1 MLNLMRDRIR
11 QLGMEARSFRFR
23 DALVRIAADLVSVNV
38 SFLIA
43 FVSWYLF
50 CVLVL
55 RVPDPQLLAAH
66 FRDSMS
72 TYAVFWSLLAVAVFH
87 MHGFYT
93 RTRGYR
99 NGYKALVIFRA
110 VTLFVAILTFA
121 NYFLYRGALAPRA
134 VVLIGWLL
142 LLATVG
148 GIRLGKYQFL
158 KTYRLEPMHSGSGK
172 PRTVLVVGGAGY
184 LGSVLVPMLLGRG
197 YNVRVLDSFLFGR
210 ASLASVEQDPNCTL
224 IEGDVRD
231 IQAVVKAMKGCDA
244 VVDLAAIVGDPACAD
259 NPSLAI
265 EVNRAATQMMIDVAR
280 GHNIA
285 RFVFASTCSVYG
297 ASDFLVDEHTQPA
310 PLSIYAQTKV
320 DSEILLLQARTKSF
334 HPTVLRLGTLF
345 GWSPRLRLDLV
356 VNLLTARAALEGKI
370 VIFNRDQWRPF
381 VHVYDAA
388 RAFVAVL
395 EASADSV
402 SEEIFNIGCY
412 HSNHR
417 LADLAE
423 RISHIVLSVDV
434 EHVENEDRRNYRVA
448 FDKVHTQLGFVC
460 ERTLEDG
467 VREVYDA
474 VRGNG
479 IEDVAAGQFNNR
491 ARINEYAKT
500 SGAVH
505 SSIRQLE
512 ALAHT
517 TDSTEL
523 QFSKIIVGSLETVVA
538 SPNDRA

>member
-1 MLNLMRDRIR
+1 MKLNWMRDRIR
-11 QLGMEARSFRFR
+11 QLGEEARGFRLR
-23 DALVRIAADLVSVNV
+23 DVLVRIVADLVSVNV

-43 FVSWYLF
+43 FVSWYFF

-55 RVPDPQLLAAH
+55 RVPDPQVLAAH
-66 FRDSMS
+66 FQDSL
-72 TYAVFWSLLAVAVFH
+72 TKFAAFWSLLAVVIFH

-99 NGYKALVIFRA
+99 NGYKTLVIFRA
-110 VTLFVAILTFA
+110 VTLFVVIFTFA
-121 NYFLYRGALAPRA
+121 NYFLYRGELAPPA
-134 VVLIGWLL
+134 VVLTGWLL
-142 LLATVG
+142 LLASVG
-148 GIRLGKYQFL
+148 GLRLGKYQFL
-158 KTYRLEPMHSGSGK
+158 KQYRLEPMPGRSGK
-172 PRTVLVVGGAGY
+172 TDIVLVVGGAGY

-197 YNVRVLDSFLFGR
+197 YSVRVLDSFLFGHE
-210 ASLASVEQDPNCTL
+210 SLAPLEQHPNCTL

-231 IQAVVKAMKGCDA
+231 IQVVVQAMKGCDA

-297 ASDFLVDEHTQPA
+297 ASDFLVDEHSQPA
-310 PLSIYAQTKV
+310 PLSVYAQTKV
-320 DSEILLLQARTKSF
+320 DSEILLLQARTKNF

-381 VHVYDAA
+381 VHVHDAA
-388 RAFVAVL
+388 RAFVALL

-402 SEEIFNIGCY
+402 SGEIFNVGCY
-412 HSNHR
+412 NSNHR

-423 RISHIVLSVDV
+423 RISRIVPSVDV
-434 EHVENEDRRNYRVA
+434 ELVENQDRRNYRVA

-460 ERTLEDG
+460 EKTLEDG

-474 VRGNG
+474 VREDR
-479 IEDVAAGQFNNR
+479 IEDVAAGQFNNQ
-491 ARINEYAKT
+491 ARMNEYAKT

-505 SSIRQLE
+505 SSIRLLQV
-512 ALAHT
+512 LADT

-523 QFSKIIVGSLETVVA
+523 WASKSF
-538 SPNDRA
+538 